1 MEKIHPKEY
10 YKGKLFNYK
19 GGGGIFT
26 MHKIIG
32 SFIIVSGI
40 VVALRVYMNKETEEI
55 RRLVEMENM
64 EEGIP
69 CESYKKYLK

>member
-1 MEKIHPKEY
+1 
-10 YKGKLFNYK
+10 
-19 GGGGIFT
+19 
-26 MHKIIG
+26 MHKLIG
-32 SFIIVSGI
+32 SLIIVSGI

-64 EEGIP
+64 VEGIP